1 MSEQKQ
7 HGLFKSRAR
16 SVLVELDC
24 IMGCPSV
31 QRPPVTAKAHLFAD
45 RPLVFPVLEAAAG
58 QRVDAVGL
66 AQLHVLHLCV
76 QEALKGQ
83 LLVFIVYRGRC
94 LHLGRG

>member
-1 MSEQKQ
+1 MSEQSNTDGQKP
-7 HGLFKSRAR
+7 SSVRAGYAG
-16 SVLVELDC
+16 S

-45 RPLVFPVLEAAAG
+45 RPLVFLVLEAAAG
-58 QRVDAVGL
+58 QRVDALGL

-83 LLVFIVYRGRC
+83 LLVVIVYRGRC